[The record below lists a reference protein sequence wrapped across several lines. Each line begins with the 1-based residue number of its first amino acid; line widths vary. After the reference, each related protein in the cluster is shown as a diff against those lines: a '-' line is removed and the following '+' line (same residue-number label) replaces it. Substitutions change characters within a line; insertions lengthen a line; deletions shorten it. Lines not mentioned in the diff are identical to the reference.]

1 MSMQALNRLVAR
13 SIVDPS
19 VLEAFGSGRIADV
32 ISELDFSPEMRH
44 ALVGVESG
52 SWAEFAVQAYRLV
65 KAADVPAVR
74 VELPSPMEGLLQ
86 EQDRRGKRTSF
97 GQVA

>member
-19 VLEAFGSGRIADV
+19 VLQAFGAGHIGQV
-32 ISELDFSPEMRH
+32 LGELDFSPEMRLNLT
-44 ALVGVESG
+44 AIESE
-52 SWAEFAVQAYRLV
+52 SWTDFAIQAYRLV
-65 KAADVPAVR
+65 KAAEKPAVR
-74 VELPSPMEGLLQ
+74 IELPSPLEGLRGEA
-86 EQDRRGKRTSF
+86 EQKRTGF

>member
-19 VLEAFGSGRIADV
+19 VLQAFGAGQIGQV
-32 ISELDFSPEMRH
+32 LGELDFSPEMRLT
-44 ALVGVESG
+44 LVGIEAG
-52 SWAEFAVQAYRLV
+52 SWTEFAVQAYRTV
-65 KAADVPAVR
+65 KASEKPAVR
-74 VELPSPMEGLLQ
+74 IELPSPLEGLLQ
-86 EQDRRGKRTSF
+86 EQEQKRSAF

>member
-19 VLEAFGSGRIADV
+19 VLQAFGAGQIGQILGEMDFSADV
-32 ISELDFSPEMRH
+32 RH
-44 ALVGVESG
+44 TLVGLESD
-52 SWAEFAVQAYRLV
+52 SWAEFAIQAYRVV
-65 KAADVPAVR
+65 KATEKPAVR
-74 VELPSPMEGLLQ
+74 IELPSPLEGLIEA
-86 EQDRRGKRTSF
+86 EQKRSDF

>member
-19 VLEAFGSGRIADV
+19 VLEAFGAGRISEV
-32 ISELDFSPEMRH
+32 IGELDFSPEMRH

-65 KAADVPAVR
+65 KAADVPTVR
-74 VELPSPMEGLLQ
+74 VELPSPMEGLLE
-86 EQDRRGKRTSF
+86 EQSRSGKRTGF

>member
-19 VLEAFGSGRIADV
+19 VLQAFGAGQIGQV
-32 ISELDFSPEMRH
+32 LGELDFSPEMRLTL
-44 ALVGVESG
+44 AGIEAG
-52 SWAEFAVQAYRLV
+52 SWTDFAVQAYRAV
-65 KAADVPAVR
+65 KASEKPAVR
-74 VELPSPMEGLLQ
+74 IELPSPVEGLLQ
-86 EQDRRGKRTSF
+86 EQKRRTDF

>member
-19 VLEAFGSGRIADV
+19 VLQAFGAGQIGQVLGEMDFSADV
-32 ISELDFSPEMRH
+32 RH
-44 ALVGVESG
+44 TLVGLESG
-52 SWAEFAVQAYRLV
+52 SWAEFAIQAYRVV
-65 KAADVPAVR
+65 KATEKPAIR
-74 VELPSPMEGLLQ
+74 IELPSPLEGLIEAQ
-86 EQDRRGKRTSF
+86 QKRPDV

>member
-19 VLEAFGSGRIADV
+19 VLQAFGSGQIGQV
-32 ISELDFSPEMRH
+32 LGELDFSPEMRRT
-44 ALVGVESG
+44 LTGLESG
-52 SWAEFAVQAYRLV
+52 SWTEFAIQAYRVV
-65 KAADVPAVR
+65 KAAEKPPVR
-74 VELPSPMEGLLQ
+74 IELPSPLEGLMVEQ
-86 EQDRRGKRTSF
+86 EQKRSEF

>member
-19 VLEAFGSGRIADV
+19 VLQAFGAGQIGQV
-32 ISELDFSPEMRH
+32 LGELDFSPELRRTL
-44 ALVGVESG
+44 AGLESG
-52 SWAEFAVQAYRLV
+52 SWTEFAIQAYRVV
-65 KAADVPAVR
+65 KAAEKPPVR
-74 VELPSPMEGLLQ
+74 IELPSPLEGLMVEQ
-86 EQDRRGKRTSF
+86 EQKRSEF

>member
-19 VLEAFGSGRIADV
+19 VLQAFGAGQIGQV
-32 ISELDFSPEMRH
+32 LGELDFTPEMRGT
-44 ALVGVESG
+44 LVGLDSG
-52 SWAEFAVQAYRLV
+52 SWAEFAIQAYRVV
-65 KAADVPAVR
+65 KAAEKPAVR
-74 VELPSPMEGLLQ
+74 IELPSPLEGLIDAQ
-86 EQDRRGKRTSF
+86 QKRSDV

>member
-19 VLEAFGSGRIADV
+19 VLQAFGAGHIGQV
-32 ISELDFSPEMRH
+32 LGELDFTPEMRLTLSSIE
-44 ALVGVESG
+44 AV
-52 SWAEFAVQAYRLV
+52 SWTDFAVQAYRTV
-65 KAADVPAVR
+65 KAAEKPVVR
-74 VELPSPMEGLLQ
+74 IELPSPLEGLMQ
-86 EQDRRGKRTSF
+86 EQEQKRADF

>member
-19 VLEAFGSGRIADV
+19 VLQAFGAGQMGQV
-32 ISELDFSPEMRH
+32 LGELDFSPEMRLTL
-44 ALVGVESG
+44 AGIEAG
-52 SWAEFAVQAYRLV
+52 SWTEFAVQAYRTV
-65 KAADVPAVR
+65 KASEKPAVR
-74 VELPSPMEGLLQ
+74 IELPSPMEGLLRDQ
-86 EQDRRGKRTSF
+86 EQKRSDF